1 MFSRFNR
8 ARLGLVVAG
17 LALSAAGSSAMGQ
30 AVVIGHRYNPQNGH
44 TYVVTRDENI
54 TTVNGYVAS
63 LGIPLAT
70 ISDATE
76 QAWIEC
82 NILPT
87 FSPLWIGLNDVA
99 AEGTLAWS
107 SGQSSGYTNWG
118 SGQPNNTTTN
128 DYVSIS
134 SAGTWTM
141 SSGTSSV
148 TYGLLEYEPAPASV
162 AFGPVLNPA
171 NGNEYYLLT
180 RGTWQQAQAAAI
192 TLGGHLV
199 TIDNA
204 QENEWIRTNFVRP
217 FAIQVY
223 IGITDQT
230 IEGQFRWISGATVTY
245 TNWRATEPSN
255 GTNEDYGV
263 MSYTGEWNDV
273 AGTVAVDAVVEVKRC
288 RADFNRD
295 NASNTTDIFE
305 FLNTWFAGCP

>member
-1 MFSRFNR
+1 MLSLR
-8 ARLGLVVAG
+8 ARLLVASSI
-17 LALSAAGSSAMGQ
+17 ALTTGTAAMGQ
-30 AVVIGHRYNPQNGH
+30 SVVIGHRYNPQNGH

-54 TTVNGYVAS
+54 TTTNGFVTS

-70 ISDATE
+70 INDAGE

-87 FSPLWIGLNDVA
+87 FAPLWIGLNDA
-99 AEGTLAWS
+99 ATEGTFAWS
-107 SGQSSGYTNWG
+107 SGQSSSYTNWA

-141 SSGTSSV
+141 GSGTSVV
-148 TYGLLEYEPAPASV
+148 TYGLLEYQPAPASV
-162 AFGPVLNPA
+162 AFGPMLNPA
-171 NGNEYYLLT
+171 NGSEYYLLT

-192 TLGGHLV
+192 ILGGHLV

-204 QENEWIRTNFVRP
+204 QENEWIRNNFVLP

-230 IEGQFRWISGATVTY
+230 IEGQFRWISGTTVTY
-245 TNWRATEPSN
+245 TNWRSGEPNN
-255 GTNEDYGV
+255 GTGEDFGV

-273 AGTVAVDAVVEVKRC
+273 AGTVPVDAVVEVKRC
-288 RADFNRD
+288 RGDFNRD
-295 NASNTTDIFE
+295 NASNTNDIFD
-305 FLNTWFAGCP
+305 FLNAWFAGCP

>member
-1 MFSRFNR
+1 MLSNVHR
-8 ARLGLVVAG
+8 ARLGLVAAA

-30 AVVIGHRYNPQNGH
+30 AIVLGHRYNPQNGH
-44 TYVVTRDENI
+44 TYVVTRQGSI
-54 TTVNGYVAS
+54 TTTNGYVS
-63 LGIPLAT
+63 TLGIPLAT
-70 ISDATE
+70 INDSTE

-87 FSPLWIGLNDVA
+87 FNALWIGLNDVA
-99 AEGTLAWS
+99 TEGTFAWS
-107 SGQSSGYTNWG
+107 SGQSAAYTNWG
-118 SGQPNNTTTN
+118 SGQPNNTAAN
-128 DYVSIS
+128 DYAFMT
-134 SAGTWTM
+134 SAGTWSM
-141 SSGTSSV
+141 STGTN
-148 TYGLLEYEPAPASV
+148 TLTWGLLEYEPAPASV
-162 AFGPVLNPA
+162 AFGPILNPA
-171 NGNEYYLLT
+171 NGSEYYLLT

-192 TLGGHLV
+192 NLGGHLV

-204 QENEWIRTNFVRP
+204 QENEWIRNNFVLP

-230 IEGQFRWISGATVTY
+230 IEGQFRWISGSTVTY
-245 TNWRATEPSN
+245 TNWRSSEPSN
-255 GTNEDYGV
+255 GTGEDYGV

-295 NASNTTDIFE
+295 NASNTIDIFD